1 MIHLIITSKKNERV
15 CFATNYGEAFDFIV
29 KNHDAKVRT
38 IDYTAKTKVY
48 EKRKFLT
55 EFYKSTN
62 DKTKFFQ
69 LAELWIKGTTNLNE
83 YLILMGVRE
92 DYKTYKQNQNRTV

>member
-1 MIHLIITSKKNERV
+1 MHLIITSKKNKRV
-15 CFATNYGEAFDFIV
+15 AFATNYSEAFAFIV
-29 KNHDAKVRT
+29 KNHDAKIRT

-55 EFYKSTN
+55 EFYKSVD
-62 DKTKFFQ
+62 DKAKFFQ

-92 DYKTYKQNQNRTV
+92 DYKTYKQNSNRTL